1 MEMQSN
7 SAAGVGGDRTKTY
20 RAYSIKKE
28 LYEFRPLVFSLNTQW
43 GTGKAGL
50 PPHQTKDALMQV
62 NEDGAFNFLTSI
74 CYIKGTAAAEIVPQW
89 CFGAAIVIMFSFVCQ
104 FVTDGDIPVP
114 IDAQKVHGLIGS
126 ITGFLLVFRTNL
138 AYDRYYEGRKLVGN
152 MLNSSREVISACYCF
167 IPREDLDRE
176 DTEKMQWIKEHI
188 RRKSLV
194 LWSCIRQSLRESKI
208 GFQPGCGLDDPEFHD
223 NFKKYWHLDPVKPEI
238 AWIISE
244 HEKKELDEI
253 NPPLRPTALITEI
266 RCACLQLSQ
275 YMINPKGLTVQ
286 IFESSKQVMDFYKA
300 TSRIVG
306 TPVPFPYTHML
317 NTLVFFFVYCTPVVY
332 HGDFGSGR
340 GWIATFLVT
349 FCAYGLL
356 EIGVKLENPFGFDDV
371 DHDLEEFGRK
381 MSKESDTIARV
392 TGKEYSGK
400 SALLKEMYTPPAW
413 RRRHMA
419 QLVKISKAAERGD
432 GEFSGFDEGSLG
444 AKKEEKKGPSMAR
457 RTLNPLLGAS
467 KK

>member
-1 MEMQSN
+1 MEMQPQS
-7 SAAGVGGDRTKTY
+7 DRTKSY

-43 GTGKAGL
+43 GQGKEGL
-50 PPHQTKDALMQV
+50 PKHVTKDALQQID
-62 NEDGAFNFLTSI
+62 EDGAFNFLTSI
-74 CYIKGTAAAEIVPQW
+74 CYIKGTAAAEILPQW
-89 CFGAAIVIMFSFVCQ
+89 MFGACVVMLFCFVCQ
-104 FVTDGDIPVP
+104 FIVPGGQIPVP
-114 IDAQKVHGLIGS
+114 VDLQKVHGLIGS

-152 MLNSSREVISACYCF
+152 MLNASREVISSAYAF
-167 IPREDLDRE
+167 LPREDLDEE
-176 DTEKMQWIKEHI
+176 DIAKMQWIKEHI

-194 LWSCIRQSLRESKI
+194 LWSVIRHSLRESII
-208 GFQPGCGLDDPEFHD
+208 GFQDGCGLDAEIDGTENGTPAH
-223 NFKKYWHLDPVKPEI
+223 FKKFWYLDPVKPEI

-244 HEKKELDEI
+244 SERKELDPI
-253 NPPLRPTALITEI
+253 PAGLRPCAVITEI
-266 RCACLQLSQ
+266 RCACLQLSL
-275 YMINPKGLTVQ
+275 YMINPKGMTIQV
-286 IFESSKQVMDFYKA
+286 FESSKAVMDFYKA
-300 TSRIVG
+300 AARIIG

-332 HGDFGSGR
+332 HGDFASGR

-371 DHDLEEFGRK
+371 DHDLEDFGRK
-381 MSKESDTIARV
+381 MSKESDMIAKI
-392 TGKEYSGK
+392 TAKEYSAK
-400 SALLKEMYTPPAW
+400 NTFLQEMYAPPSW
-413 RRRHMA
+413 RRRHMKDA
-419 QLVKISKAAERGD
+419 IAAMKRDEKG
-432 GEFSGFDEGSLG
+432 GFEGFDEVV
-444 AKKEEKKGPSMAR
+444 KRDEKVQKGPSMAR